1 MISII
6 FLIINGMLF
15 GIANLIPGVSGGTI
29 AVITGCYE
37 RLLDSINNLFKKF
50 KESISFLGI
59 FILGALI
66 AVLIFS
72 KILSYSTD
80 NFKIPTYCL
89 FVGLI
94 LGGIPAIVKPVYKKC
109 SIKNIIFLILGF
121 SLVIGLLFIP
131 SGNTS
136 SNLEIKDYIMLFIC
150 GILASIAMVVPGI
163 SGMMM
168 LEIFGYRELFI
179 DSLKNLTDFS
189 LFLDNFKVL
198 CPVGIGIII
207 GLFSAAK
214 LMGFLLKRYN
224 VTTFY
229 AIIGFVLASIV
240 VLFIN
245 MSDGDKYISHIIVGI
260 IMIPIGFTLSFMLDY
275 LSKKYNKEKIIQN
288 DLIEDTP
295 IINNGDNND

>member
-1 MISII
+1 MISTI

-37 RLLDSINNLFKKF
+37 KLLDSINNLFKKF
-50 KESISFLGI
+50 KKSFSFLAI

-66 AVLIFS
+66 AVLVFS
-72 KILSYSTD
+72 RLLSYCTD

-94 LGGIPAIVKPVYKKC
+94 LGGIPAIVKPVYKKV

-121 SLVIGLLFIP
+121 LVVIGLLFIP
-131 SGNTS
+131 SGATS
-136 SNLEIKDYIMLFIC
+136 TDLEFKDYIMLFIC
-150 GILASIAMVVPGI
+150 GILASIAMVVPGV

-168 LEIFGYRELFI
+168 LEIFGYRELFV

-189 LFLDNFKVL
+189 LFMDNFKVL

-207 GLFSAAK
+207 GIFSAAK
-214 LMGFLLKRYN
+214 LMGFLLKKYN
-224 VTTFY
+224 TPTFY
-229 AIIGFVLASIV
+229 TIIGFVLASIV

-245 MSDGDKYISHIIVGI
+245 MSDGNKAIAHIIVGI
-260 IMIPIGFTLSFMLDY
+260 IMVPVGFTLSYMLDY
-275 LSKKYNKEKIIQN
+275 LSNKYNKNKIVEEN
-288 DLIEDTP
+288 LIE
-295 IINNGDNND
+295 NNIEENNND